1 MSKLFGT
8 DGVRGVAGTPPL
20 DPVTVTRLGAALVR
34 VLPHRGAGRV
44 LVGRDTR
51 ESGDWIE
58 QALARGVASQGA
70 QLVSTGIVPT
80 PAVAYLTGSR
90 DFDAGLV
97 ISASHNPFQ
106 DNGIKIFSG
115 HGQKFAEAQER
126 DIEVLVADPEFRV
139 DLDTPAAVT
148 REDLVDA
155 YLDHARAMLPS
166 PGALLGARVGLD
178 CANGATATVA
188 PRLFR
193 ALGFDV
199 AVIGAEPD
207 GRNINLDCGSTHPE
221 GLSALVRKEKLRFGV
236 AFDGDGDRAIL
247 IDADGRI
254 VDGDAVLYLCARH
267 MRAGG
272 RLKGDT
278 IVATVMSNIGLEIAL
293 REAGIG
299 MLRCPVGDK
308 YVMEEL
314 VRRDLALGGEQSGH
328 VIFSEHLFTGDG
340 IVTALAVVRAM
351 VESGRE
357 LSALAGEL
365 VTYPQVLVNVR
376 VKEKRALDSV
386 PAVKAVTDAVETRLT
401 GAGRLLIRY
410 SGTEPLLRIM
420 IEGKDQREIQ
430 GWADEIASAVRTH
443 LTLNVPRRCR
453 HGPSQRQRQQGRH
466 AAQLARWAPAQR
478 RRRRAHDR
486 RGRGSRHHR
495 APACRRAT
503 HHDPRR
509 ARRRGCVE
517 AVARARRVQHRGR
530 HPDRPDG
537 AGARSP
543 ARPVHAGPGPRR
555 RGDEPGRVAHRHA
568 DPDPARDHRR
578 PARRWHPGQRL
589 HRPGSGRCPVG
600 RRARRR
606 PRRAVHGA
614 LRQGIRGRSR
624 GCRSGHAGLHRR
636 RRDGAPA
643 RAGGQR
649 RA

>member
-70 QLVSTGIVPT
+70 QLVTTGIVPT

-126 DIEVLVADPEFRV
+126 DIEALVADSEFRV

-166 PGALLGARVGLD
+166 PGALRGARIGLD

-193 ALGFDV
+193 ALGFEV
-199 AVIGAEPD
+199 VLIGAEPD
-207 GRNINLDCGSTHPE
+207 GRNINLECGSTHPE
-221 GLSALVRKEKLRFGV
+221 HLSALVRKEKLRFGV

-340 IVTALAVVRAM
+340 MVTALAVVRAM
-351 VESGRE
+351 VDSGRE

-365 VTYPQVLVNVR
+365 VTFPQVLVNVR

-386 PAVKAVTDAVETRLT
+386 PAVKAVTEAVETRLT

-443 LTLNVPRRCR
+443 LT
-453 HGPSQRQRQQGRH
+453 
-466 AAQLARWAPAQR
+466 
-478 RRRRAHDR
+478 
-486 RGRGSRHHR
+486 
-495 APACRRAT
+495 
-503 HHDPRR
+503 
-509 ARRRGCVE
+509 
-517 AVARARRVQHRGR
+517 
-530 HPDRPDG
+530 
-537 AGARSP
+537 
-543 ARPVHAGPGPRR
+543 
-555 RGDEPGRVAHRHA
+555 
-568 DPDPARDHRR
+568 
-578 PARRWHPGQRL
+578 
-589 HRPGSGRCPVG
+589 
-600 RRARRR
+600 
-606 PRRAVHGA
+606 
-614 LRQGIRGRSR
+614 
-624 GCRSGHAGLHRR
+624 
-636 RRDGAPA
+636 
-643 RAGGQR
+643 
-649 RA
+649 

>member
-20 DPVTVTRLGAALVR
+20 DEKTVIRLGAALVR

-126 DIEVLVADPEFRV
+126 DIEVLVADAAFRV
-139 DLDTPAAVT
+139 DPGTPAAVT

-155 YLDHARAMLPS
+155 YLDHAKAMLPS
-166 PGALLGARVGLD
+166 PGGLKGARIGLD
-178 CANGATATVA
+178 CANGATAAVA

-193 ALGFDV
+193 DLGFEV
-199 AVIGAEPD
+199 SVIGAEPD
-207 GRNINLDCGSTHPE
+207 GRNINLECGSTHPE
-221 GLSALVRKEKLRFGV
+221 CLSELVQREKLRFGV

-247 IDADGRI
+247 IDADGRV

-272 RLKGDT
+272 RLKGNA

-351 VESGRE
+351 VDSGRE

-376 VKEKRALDSV
+376 VKEKRALDAV
-386 PAVKAVTDAVETRLT
+386 PAIKAVTDAVETRLT

-430 GWADEIASAVRTH
+430 GWADEIAAAVRTH
-443 LTLNVPRRCR
+443 L
-453 HGPSQRQRQQGRH
+453 
-466 AAQLARWAPAQR
+466 A
-478 RRRRAHDR
+478 
-486 RGRGSRHHR
+486 
-495 APACRRAT
+495 
-503 HHDPRR
+503 
-509 ARRRGCVE
+509 
-517 AVARARRVQHRGR
+517 
-530 HPDRPDG
+530 
-537 AGARSP
+537 
-543 ARPVHAGPGPRR
+543 
-555 RGDEPGRVAHRHA
+555 
-568 DPDPARDHRR
+568 
-578 PARRWHPGQRL
+578 
-589 HRPGSGRCPVG
+589 
-600 RRARRR
+600 
-606 PRRAVHGA
+606 
-614 LRQGIRGRSR
+614 
-624 GCRSGHAGLHRR
+624 
-636 RRDGAPA
+636 
-643 RAGGQR
+643 
-649 RA
+649 

>member
-20 DPVTVTRLGAALVR
+20 DPATVTRLGAALIR
-34 VLPHRGAGRV
+34 VLPHRGAGRI

-70 QLVSTGIVPT
+70 QLVSTGVVPT

-126 DIEVLVADPEFRV
+126 DIEVLVADPAFRV
-139 DLDTPAAVT
+139 DPDTPAAVT

-155 YLDHARAMLPS
+155 YLAHARAMLPS
-166 PGALLGARVGLD
+166 TGALAGARIGLD

-193 ALGFDV
+193 DLGFDV
-199 AVIGAEPD
+199 SVIGAEPD

-221 GLSALVRKEKLRFGV
+221 CLSELVQKEKLRFGV

-247 IDADGRI
+247 IDADGKV

-272 RLKGDT
+272 RLKGDA

-351 VESGRE
+351 VDSGRE

-376 VKEKRALDSV
+376 VKEKKALDSV
-386 PAVKAVTDAVETRLT
+386 PAIKAVTDAIETRLT

-430 GWADEIASAVRTH
+430 GWADEIAAAVRAH
-443 LTLNVPRRCR
+443 L
-453 HGPSQRQRQQGRH
+453 
-466 AAQLARWAPAQR
+466 A
-478 RRRRAHDR
+478 
-486 RGRGSRHHR
+486 
-495 APACRRAT
+495 
-503 HHDPRR
+503 
-509 ARRRGCVE
+509 
-517 AVARARRVQHRGR
+517 
-530 HPDRPDG
+530 
-537 AGARSP
+537 
-543 ARPVHAGPGPRR
+543 
-555 RGDEPGRVAHRHA
+555 
-568 DPDPARDHRR
+568 
-578 PARRWHPGQRL
+578 
-589 HRPGSGRCPVG
+589 
-600 RRARRR
+600 
-606 PRRAVHGA
+606 
-614 LRQGIRGRSR
+614 
-624 GCRSGHAGLHRR
+624 
-636 RRDGAPA
+636 
-643 RAGGQR
+643 
-649 RA
+649 

>member
-70 QLVSTGIVPT
+70 QLVSTGVVPT

-115 HGQKFAEAQER
+115 HGQKFAEPQER
-126 DIEVLVADPEFRV
+126 DIEVLVADPEFKV

-166 PGALLGARVGLD
+166 PGALRGARIGLD
-178 CANGATATVA
+178 CANGATSTVA

-199 AVIGAEPD
+199 ALIGAEPD
-207 GRNINLDCGSTHPE
+207 GRNINLECGSTHPE
-221 GLSALVRKEKLRFGV
+221 RLSALVRQEKLRFGV

-272 RLKGDT
+272 RLKGDA

-293 REAGIG
+293 RETGIG

-351 VESGRE
+351 VDSGRE

-376 VKEKRALDSV
+376 VKERRALDSV
-386 PAVKAVTDAVETRLT
+386 PAVKAVTDAIETRLT

-420 IEGKDQREIQ
+420 IEGKDQQEIQ
-430 GWADEIASAVRTH
+430 GWAAEIADSVKQH
-443 LTLNVPRRCR
+443 L
-453 HGPSQRQRQQGRH
+453 G
-466 AAQLARWAPAQR
+466 
-478 RRRRAHDR
+478 
-486 RGRGSRHHR
+486 
-495 APACRRAT
+495 
-503 HHDPRR
+503 
-509 ARRRGCVE
+509 
-517 AVARARRVQHRGR
+517 
-530 HPDRPDG
+530 
-537 AGARSP
+537 
-543 ARPVHAGPGPRR
+543 
-555 RGDEPGRVAHRHA
+555 
-568 DPDPARDHRR
+568 
-578 PARRWHPGQRL
+578 
-589 HRPGSGRCPVG
+589 
-600 RRARRR
+600 
-606 PRRAVHGA
+606 
-614 LRQGIRGRSR
+614 
-624 GCRSGHAGLHRR
+624 
-636 RRDGAPA
+636 
-643 RAGGQR
+643 
-649 RA
+649 